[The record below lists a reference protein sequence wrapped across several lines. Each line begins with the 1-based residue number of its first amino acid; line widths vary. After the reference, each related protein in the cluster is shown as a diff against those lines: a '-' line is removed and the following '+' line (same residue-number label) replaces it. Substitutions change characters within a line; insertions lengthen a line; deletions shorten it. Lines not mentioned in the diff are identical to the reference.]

1 MNEIYNRRSIRKYT
15 DQPIEPEKLE
25 AILRAAMAA
34 PSAGNQQPWEFYI
47 VTNKEM
53 IEELS
58 KVSKYSGC
66 AKGAPMVIVSAY
78 RQELWAPMYADI
90 DMSICMQNLWLEAT
104 AQGLGGVWMGI
115 SPIEDR
121 MKDVEKI
128 VGIPEG
134 QRAFA
139 IFPIGYP
146 AEEGRKQDRF
156 DPSRIHYCK

>member
-1 MNEIYNRRSIRKYT
+1 MNEIYARRSIRKYT
-15 DQPIEPEKLE
+15 DQPVEQEKLI
-25 AILRAAMAA
+25 AILKAAMAA
-34 PSAGNQQPWEFYI
+34 PSAGNQQPWEFYV
-47 VTNKEM
+47 VTDKAM

-66 AKGAPMVIVSAY
+66 AKAAPMVIVTAY
-78 RQELWAPMYADI
+78 REELWAPAYAQI
-90 DMSICMQNLWLEAT
+90 DMSICMQNMWLEVC

-115 SPIEDR
+115 APIEDR

-128 VGIPEG
+128 VGIPKG

-139 IFPIGYP
+139 IFPVGYP

-156 DPSRIHYCK
+156 DESRIHYIR